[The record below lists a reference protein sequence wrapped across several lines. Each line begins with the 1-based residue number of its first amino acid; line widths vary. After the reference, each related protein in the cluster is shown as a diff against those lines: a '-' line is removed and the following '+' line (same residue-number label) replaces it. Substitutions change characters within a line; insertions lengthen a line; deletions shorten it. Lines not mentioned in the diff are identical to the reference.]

1 MIKKEAKEKLS
12 LKEYLTTVIV
22 KTKETV
28 WDLFKIMIPLIFV
41 IKIIQELNL
50 LQYCVYPFEFIM
62 GAVGIP
68 DVYALAWLG
77 AIFNTCYMAMTLI
90 AVFFNDYPL
99 TVEQISVLGLMIL
112 ISHSLIIEGAII
124 HKFKVNGFFATA
136 LRIFCSLL
144 FGYLIHITAQYFGIM
159 QQQATSIFYGN
170 EEIYHNTFIGL
181 YSAGELS
188 AEFNIWLKNVLLWFL
203 SQAKTLCLITF
214 VIFVIFLLIQF
225 MKDFNIVQKI
235 DALFKPF
242 WSVMRISKKNYTVTS
257 ICYLIGLSYG
267 YGILKEESE
276 KNMYFKKDQPF
287 KVLSFLAIVHAV
299 IEDGLI
305 FILLGANGWIVI
317 LGRTL
322 IGILIVAIMAR
333 FILPRLSSKTKNK
346 YLYKRV

>member
-1 MIKKEAKEKLS
+1 MEDKSFKQ
-12 LKEYLTTVIV
+12 YLIDVLL
-22 KTKETV
+22 KTKETS
-28 WDLFKIMIPLIFV
+28 WELFRIMIPLILL

-50 LQYCVYPFEFIM
+50 LQYFVYPFEFIM

-68 DVYALAWLG
+68 DIYALAWLG

-124 HKFKVNGFFATA
+124 SKFKVSGIYSIV
-136 LRIFCSLL
+136 LRVVCSLL
-144 FGYLIHITAQYFGIM
+144 FGYLFHITAQYFGIM
-159 QQQATSIFYGN
+159 QQRATSIFYGSS
-170 EEIYHNTFIGL
+170 EVYHQNFMEL
-181 YSAGELS
+181 YFAGNLA
-188 AEFNIWLKNVLLWFL
+188 AEFNVWLQNVLFWFL
-203 SQAKTLCLITF
+203 AQAKTMCLIAF

-235 DALFKPF
+235 DKLFKPF
-242 WSVMRISKKNYTVTS
+242 WSVMSISKRNYTVTS

-276 KNMYFKKDQPF
+276 KNIYFRKDQPF

-299 IEDGLI
+299 IEDGII
-305 FILLGANGWIVI
+305 FMLLGASGWIVI
-317 LGRTL
+317 VGRTI
-322 IGILIVAIMAR
+322 IGILVVAVLVR
-333 FILPRLSSKTKNK
+333 LVLPRLSSETKNK
-346 YLYKRV
+346 FLYKRV